1 MPFLPMQTS
10 ATTYW
15 APPTPGFNVPSS
27 AIVEPT
33 SFTRAILSASGLG
46 ATTDG
51 ELNPFISAAQK
62 MSSTATTASVVG
74 MLAGIAVRS
83 GMGYFIGKWANASPG
98 WTAAGAG
105 MFGTLGILVS
115 VGATGKSK
123 AQGRVGSVAKN
134 PRKGKCR
141 AGKGRCRTLAQTWDI
156 LWENHIAARRSGN
169 EQRMLDTAELL
180 EDFDR
185 SHGWKPTVTVA
196 QVRREIGA

>member
-46 ATTDG
+46 AATQG
-51 ELNPFISAAQK
+51 ELAPLT
-62 MSSTATTASVVG
+62 MPVVTTASVVG

-123 AQGRVGSVAKN
+123 AQGRVSSVAKN

-169 EQRMLDTAELL
+169 EQRIIDTAELL